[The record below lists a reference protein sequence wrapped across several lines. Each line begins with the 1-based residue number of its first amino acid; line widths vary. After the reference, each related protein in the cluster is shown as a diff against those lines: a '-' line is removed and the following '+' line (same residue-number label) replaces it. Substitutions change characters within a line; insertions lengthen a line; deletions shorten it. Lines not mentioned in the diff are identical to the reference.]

1 MNVILANIAEP
12 AAETMLK
19 LTKIAIKAHGNN
31 PSPVD
36 IKVELAELNM
46 EQLLQIEEDITR
58 SLQAYKE
65 VSHD

>member
-1 MNVILANIAEP
+1 
-12 AAETMLK
+12 MLK

-36 IKVELAELNM
+36 IKMELAELNM

-65 VSHD
+65 VTND